1 MARRRDE
8 YRCCPTLVGILSLE
22 AFNDNHQNESA
33 YICGNGFTR
42 SPSCREDRIGKQL
55 CLPTNLTGYLKNHKE
70 TADHHVIVVPKEN
83 ILDVDGFTR
92 LRQHFLTYKDA
103 YSNDSHFVEA
113 LKSLAKIDDYDTTF
127 SAIRS
132 LFAFHRDRTETWFYI
147 ISCLRHFH
155 GTPVMRTMVI
165 ALCHVPGHPDIF
177 WGKTNIILEET
188 RKEALQLLRRL
199 TTRDDLL
206 AMIASIDENGI
217 DRGQIGQCV
226 HAIVEVVDD
235 NVSKLVS
242 IAGDVSVENDSR
254 YWAFILII
262 FVLQSTD
269 LPRTIEL
276 TEQLRRS
283 MPDELIVEVT
293 MLCDSLR
300 KHGYV
305 ACY

>member
-1 MARRRDE
+1 
-8 YRCCPTLVGILSLE
+8 
-22 AFNDNHQNESA
+22 
-33 YICGNGFTR
+33 
-42 SPSCREDRIGKQL
+42 
-55 CLPTNLTGYLKNHKE
+55 
-70 TADHHVIVVPKEN
+70 
-83 ILDVDGFTR
+83 
-92 LRQHFLTYKDA
+92 
-103 YSNDSHFVEA
+103 
-113 LKSLAKIDDYDTTF
+113 
-127 SAIRS
+127 
-132 LFAFHRDRTETWFYI
+132 
-147 ISCLRHFH
+147 
-155 GTPVMRTMVI
+155 MRTMVI
-165 ALCHVPGHPDIF
+165 ALCHIPGHPDIF